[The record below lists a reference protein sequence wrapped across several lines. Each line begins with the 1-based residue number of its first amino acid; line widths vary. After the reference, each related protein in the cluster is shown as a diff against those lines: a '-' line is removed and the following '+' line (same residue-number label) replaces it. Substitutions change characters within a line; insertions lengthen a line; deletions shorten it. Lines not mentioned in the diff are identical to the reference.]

1 MNFTY
6 TEQQKILI
14 KTARNFLET
23 YCPKTLVREMEKDE
37 KGFTVEIWHK
47 MANLGWQGLIF
58 PQEYGGA
65 DGDFMDLTVLL
76 EEMGRACLSEPFFS
90 SVVLCGLGILEVG
103 SKEQKMKFLPKIARG
118 DLIFTLALTEPSAS
132 YDPAS
137 ITVKASPHNSSY
149 IINGTK
155 LFVPNVQIADYLVCV
170 TKTESAPKRDGITLF
185 LIDAKNLGISYT
197 LLKTTDG
204 SKQYEL
210 TFNNVEVPSEN
221 MLGEL
226 HQGWPTV
233 QKVLT
238 KAVVAK
244 CAEMLGGLQKVLEM
258 SVQYAKDRVQF
269 GRPIGANQA
278 IQFHCADIAIIVDA
292 SRFLTYQ
299 AAWKISKG
307 LPCITE
313 VAAAK
318 AWVSEAYPRV
328 CYLGQLIHGGIG
340 FCLEHDLSFYI
351 SRAKAAE
358 VTFGDASLHRE
369 VIAQELGL

>member
-1 MNFTY
+1 MNFAY
-6 TEQQKILI
+6 TEEQEMLR

-37 KGFTVEIWHK
+37 KDFPVEIWHE

-65 DGDFMDLTVLL
+65 GGNFLDLIVLL
-76 EEMGRACLSEPFFS
+76 EEMGRACLTEPFFS
-90 SVVLCGLGILEVG
+90 SIVLGGLVILEVG
-103 SKEQKMKFLPKIARG
+103 STEQKMKLLPKIARG
-118 DLIFTLALTEPSAS
+118 DLILTLALTEPSAS
-132 YDPAS
+132 YDSAS
-137 ITVKASPHNSSY
+137 ITVKASPHNSFY

-170 TKTESAPKRDGITLF
+170 TKTGSTPRGGITLF
-185 LIDAKNLGISYT
+185 LIDAKSPGISYT

-210 TFNNVEVPSEN
+210 TFNSVEVSPEN
-221 MLGEL
+221 MLSEL
-226 HQGWPTV
+226 DHGWQTV
-233 QKVLT
+233 QKVLA
-238 KAVVAK
+238 KAAVAK

-258 SVQYAKDRVQF
+258 SIQYAKDRVQF
-269 GRPIGANQA
+269 SRPIGANQA
-278 IQFHCADIAIIVDA
+278 IQFHCADIAITVDA

-299 AAWKISKG
+299 AAWRISKE
-307 LPCITE
+307 LPCIKE
-313 VAAAK
+313 VAMAK

-328 CYLGQLIHGGIG
+328 CYLGQLVHGGIG

-358 VTFGDASLHRE
+358 VTFGDTSLHHE